1 MRGAYPTMLNKVH
14 HINFVV
20 QNLDDA
26 IERYE
31 TVFGLQVVRRDRLDE
46 RGAKTARFR
55 LGDLWIVLV
64 QPTDPDGAPGRYLA
78 ANGEGFFLI
87 SYQVDDVLG
96 AAAKVKENGARLLN
110 EVPRHGL
117 DDWRVI
123 DIDPDDANGVLCQLV
138 ESAES

>member
-1 MRGAYPTMLNKVH
+1 MLNKVH

-31 TVFGLQVVRRDRLDE
+31 KVFGLQVVRRDRLDE

-55 LGDLWIVLV
+55 IGDIWIVLV
-64 QPTDPDGAPGRYLA
+64 QPTDPDGAPGRCLA

-87 SYQVDDVLG
+87 SYQVDNILG

-110 EVPRHGL
+110 ETPRHGL

-123 DIDPDDANGVLCQLV
+123 DIDPDDTNGVLCQLV

>member
-1 MRGAYPTMLNKVH
+1 MTGAYPTMLNKVH

-31 TVFGLQVVRRDRLDE
+31 TVFGLQAVRRDRLE
-46 RGAKTARFR
+46 ARGAKTARFR

-78 ANGEGFFLI
+78 EKGEGFFLI
-87 SYQVDDVLG
+87 SYQVEDI
-96 AAAKVKENGARLLN
+96 AKASAKVKENGARLLN
-110 EVPRHGL
+110 ETPRQGL
-117 DDWRVI
+117 DDWRVV
-123 DIDPDDANGVLCQLV
+123 DIDPDDTHGVLCQLV
-138 ESAES
+138 ESAEK